1 MGELTV
7 SPYRKE
13 KAGRQCAHRGAWPA
27 VPVLWVAALAPK
39 PENGVRTT
47 CKPIHQNPTGLPVGA
62 VRKVIT
68 GLRRVGKSTLLKQYQ
83 TLLLNEGIN
92 KDRIISINL
101 EELENEEFLDYR
113 ILYKHI
119 TGRLS
124 DNEMTYIFL
133 DEVQLVDDFQKAVDS
148 LYVKDNVDIYITG
161 SNAYF
166 LSGELATLLTGRY
179 VEIPMFPLSFRDF
192 YSLNGQDDKDAALRE
207 YMRYGGLPYLS
218 VMSRTEEK
226 AEAYI
231 EGIYNT
237 VIVKDI
243 EERSSRK
250 KDESRKITDIT
261 LLKTISKY
269 LASVIGSP
277 VSIKKITDYLIS
289 SGRKVSQ
296 NTVAAYVE
304 ALTESFLF
312 YQAERFDIVGKQLLK
327 TNGKLYMVDMGLRNY
342 ILPRHRYDLGFTLEN
357 LVYLELRRRGY
368 RVNIGKI
375 GDSEVDFVARKK
387 NTIEHYQVCAD
398 LSDENTFEGEIKP
411 LERIMD
417 NYPKFILTSDKLTQ
431 GDYNGIKVLDIMEW
445 LSGDV

>member
-1 MGELTV
+1 
-7 SPYRKE
+7 
-13 KAGRQCAHRGAWPA
+13 
-27 VPVLWVAALAPK
+27 
-39 PENGVRTT
+39 
-47 CKPIHQNPTGLPVGA
+47 
-62 VRKVIT
+62 
-68 GLRRVGKSTLLKQYQ
+68 
-83 TLLLNEGIN
+83 
-92 KDRIISINL
+92 
-101 EELENEEFLDYR
+101 
-113 ILYKHI
+113 
-119 TGRLS
+119 
-124 DNEMTYIFL
+124 
-133 DEVQLVDDFQKAVDS
+133 
-148 LYVKDNVDIYITG
+148 
-161 SNAYF
+161 
-166 LSGELATLLTGRY
+166 
-179 VEIPMFPLSFRDF
+179 MFPLSFRDF

-327 TNGKLYMVDMGLRNY
+327 SNGKLYMVDMGLRNY
-342 ILPRHRYDLGFTLEN
+342 ILPRQLYDLGFTLEN

-387 NTIEHYQVCAD
+387 NTIEYYQVCAD